1 VSPGGVAD
9 GTASGLL
16 PARISLRFAAFGGL
30 GVVAFVLA
38 PAGNELILLGFGLAG
53 VAATWVGL
61 ACNLPRETRP
71 WRWVAAGISLW
82 ILGRVLLNLGDTPS
96 AQVLADVTRLAAY
109 PLVGIGLHGLAR
121 ARSAGRGLAELIDA
135 ATVAAAL
142 ALMIHVFLA
151 TELLAATDLSAWET
165 GVGLSFLLGDVLLLA
180 GFVRVAI
187 SPGSWHFATWLLLAA
202 LLFRVGGDVIR
213 LGLPVY
219 GIAVPAWNDALY
231 LMVYVAVGSAAL
243 HPSMVRLTERAE
255 RDRYWVPLRLTVAGI
270 SAMLPLVI
278 LIVQRQLGNEPS
290 LVTGLVGLAVIVVLL
305 LLRQQL
311 AFDRVQEV
319 KTQAVEL
326 RDQLAFEAAHDAL
339 TLLPNRSNGLVLI
352 RHALERAR
360 REGGVV
366 TVMFLDL
373 DGFKQV
379 NDTLGHRAGD
389 QLLRRVA
396 DRLQRSTRGSDVA
409 IRLGGDEFVLL
420 LETLPDPRTALQ
432 VADRV
437 IATVAQPVHLGPL
450 GSARVGASI
459 GIAQCLDGTADA
471 ETLLHEADVAAYRA
485 KRQGKGRSELF
496 DAALREELR
505 SHERLAAELRRAI
518 DGDELVL
525 HYQPVID
532 SMSGAVRGYEALV
545 RWQHPRLGLLQPGEF
560 LPVAE
565 SFDVVCDLDRWV
577 LHRATDQLHRW
588 VTKDG
593 FDHLVVA
600 VNISISHAAR
610 TRLVDDV
617 RDALAAS
624 GLRPDRLVLELPERV
639 LDDLV
644 RAVPHLQLVRDLGVS
659 VSVSDFG
666 SGVSALGRLASL
678 PVNVVKI
685 GRASLDLD
693 SPLGDRLLKLMVQG
707 AHAVGLNA
715 VAEGVEHDE
724 QLAVLRS
731 LDCEMVQGFHIAR
744 PMPAD
749 EVVAYHHGQQHD
761 RFSGLRH

>member
-1 VSPGGVAD
+1 MSPA
-9 GTASGLL
+9 GTGRTGLL
-16 PARISLRFAAFGGL
+16 PPRVALCYAAFGG
-30 GVVAFVLA
+30 GGVLA
-38 PAGNELILLGFGLAG
+38 FLTAPGGNDVILLLVGLSG

-61 ACNLPRETRP
+61 GCNRPRETRP
-71 WRWVAAGISLW
+71 WRWVGAGLTLW
-82 ILGRVLLNLGDTPS
+82 IVGRLLLDFGGTPAMQALS
-96 AQVLADVTRLAAY
+96 DVVRLAGY
-109 PLVGIGLHGLAR
+109 PLLGLGLHGLAR

-135 ATVAAAL
+135 ATLAAAL
-142 ALMIHVFLA
+142 ALVIHVFLA
-151 TELLAATDLSAWET
+151 TALLATPGPLTFDTTVDLA
-165 GVGLSFLLGDVLLLA
+165 FLLGDVLLLA
-180 GFVRVAI
+180 GFVRVVM
-187 SPGSWHFATWLLLAA
+187 SPGSWKLGTWLLLAA
-202 LLFRVGGDVIR
+202 LLLRVSGDLVNI
-213 LGLPVY
+213 GLPLY
-219 GIAVPAWNDALY
+219 GEVVPSWTDALY
-231 LMVYVAVGSAAL
+231 LMVYVAMGAAAL
-243 HPSMVRLTERAE
+243 HPSMVLLTEPAAT
-255 RDRYWVPLRLTVAGI
+255 DRYWVPLRLSVAGV
-270 SAMLPLVI
+270 SATLPLVL
-278 LIVQRQLGNEPS
+278 LIVQQQLGREPS
-290 LVTGLVGLAVIVVLL
+290 LWTGLGGLVVIVGLLL

-339 TLLPNRSNGLVLI
+339 TLLPNRSHGLVLI
-352 RHALERAR
+352 RRALDRAR

-396 DRLQRSTRGSDVA
+396 DRLRRSTRGSDVA

-420 LETLPDPRTALQ
+420 LETLSDPRTALQ

-437 IATVAQPVHLGPL
+437 IAAVAEPVHLGPL
-450 GSARVGASI
+450 GTARVGVSI
-459 GIAQCLDGTADA
+459 GIAQSLDGAAEA
-471 ETLLHEADVAAYRA
+471 ETLLHEADTATYRA

-496 DAALREELR
+496 DAALREELQDQ
-505 SHERLAAELRRAI
+505 ERLARELRDAI
-518 DGDELVL
+518 EDDELVL

-532 SMSGAVRGYEALV
+532 SLSGEVRGYEALV

-565 SFDVVCDLDRWV
+565 SYDVVCDLDRWV
-577 LHRATDQLHRW
+577 LHRATAQLHQW
-588 VTKDG
+588 VTRDG

-600 VNISISHAAR
+600 VNISMSHAAR
-610 TRLVDDV
+610 TRIVTDV
-617 RDALAAS
+617 RDALATS

-639 LDDLV
+639 LDDLA
-644 RAVPHLQLVRDLGVS
+644 RAVPHLQRVRDLGVS
-659 VSVSDFG
+659 VSISDFG
-666 SGVSALGRLASL
+666 AGVSALGRLASL

-715 VAEGVEHDE
+715 IAEGVEHDE

-744 PMPAD
+744 PMPAG
-749 EVVAYHHGQQHD
+749 EVVAYHHGQNHD
-761 RFSGLRH
+761 RFSGLLR